1 MDTLTILAF
10 IAGLALLIGGADML
24 VRGASRLAVAFG
36 VSPVII
42 GLTVVAFGTGS
53 PEMAISMKSG
63 LAGTPNIALGNVIGS
78 NICNVLI
85 VLGLAAVAAP
95 LIVQHRLVRFDVPV
109 MLLST
114 LVVWWMAGDGNISRV
129 EGAILF
135 MAMIGYT
142 VAVLRASRSVT
153 QPEAED
159 FAEFIEE
166 YTEPE
171 DETRVPWY
179 KDAVFIVTGLGALIL
194 GSNWV
199 VNGAVVF
206 AETLGISD
214 LIIALTVVAIGTSL
228 PEIVTSVVAAMHGE
242 RDIAVGNV
250 IGSNIFNILAV
261 LGLVAAASGPGIAV
275 APEALAFDLPVMA
288 AVAAICLP
296 IFLTHMTIARW
307 EGVMLLGFYVAYTAY
322 LVLGASASPALPMFG
337 RVMVWLVFPAT
348 VIVLAVSA
356 IRGMRAS
363 RAASQSDQSASTLQT

>member
-1 MDTLTILAF
+1 MDILTILAF

-114 LVVWWMAGDGNISRV
+114 LVVWWMAADGNISRV

-135 MAMIGYT
+135 VAMVGYT
-142 VAVLRASRSVT
+142 VAVLRASRTVT

-159 FAEFIEE
+159 YAEFIEE

-199 VNGAVVF
+199 VNGAVLF

-288 AVAAICLP
+288 AVAALCLP

-307 EGVMLLGFYVAYTAY
+307 EGVMLLGFYAAYTAY
-322 LVLGASASPALPMFG
+322 LVLSVSASPALPLFG
-337 RVMVWLVFPAT
+337 RLMVWLVFPAT
-348 VIVLAVSA
+348 VVALAVSA
-356 IRGMRAS
+356 VRGMRAS
-363 RAASQSDQSASTLQT
+363 RAASQSDPSASTP